1 MLSIILSACLIAD
14 PGQCREFK
22 IQTDFQ
28 MPAKYCTMKAQP
40 VVAQWSGEHPQWEIK
55 AWSCQP
61 SSLND
66 T

>member
-40 VVAQWSGEHPQWEIK
+40 VIAQWSGEHPHWEIK
-55 AWSCQP
+55 GWSCQP
-61 SSLND
+61 STLND

>member
-28 MPAKYCTMKAQP
+28 MPAKYCTMAAQP
-40 VVAQWSGEHPQWEIK
+40 IVAQWAGEHPQWEIK
-55 AWSCQP
+55 GWSCQP
-61 SSLND
+61 STLND

>member
-1 MLSIILSACLIAD
+1 MLSIILSTCLIAD

-22 IQTDFQ
+22 IQTDL
-28 MPAKYCTMKAQP
+28 AKYCTMKAQP

-55 AWSCQP
+55 GWSCQP
-61 SSLND
+61 STLND